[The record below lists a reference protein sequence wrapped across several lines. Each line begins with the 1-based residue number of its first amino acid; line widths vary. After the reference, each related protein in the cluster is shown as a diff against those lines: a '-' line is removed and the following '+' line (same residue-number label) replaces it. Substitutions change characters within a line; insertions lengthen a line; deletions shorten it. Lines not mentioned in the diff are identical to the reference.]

1 MKFIWFVLVALA
13 LFALALLFSVTRQD
27 TPSPLA
33 RAGPADQAAPVAEG
47 LPEPR
52 PLTPN
57 ASDGSERLLQ
67 QMEKILTRLERLES
81 SVREVRTEV
90 SIRSEERSRI
100 AVSSSPSPAHSR
112 LDDEDQNTLRTLIR
126 EGLLNEAWKQRQE
139 KLVGI
144 GRHLAL
150 ELQLETRFV
159 GPMIE
164 VLCVDSLP
172 LFNLE
177 RDLAEHN
184 YDAGMARRSQAEFK
198 AARRRLRADLGETL
212 RNDDLAA
219 RIFLQV
225 VSDGEVAATEMG
237 RDRLLAVE
245 KDWLR

>member
-1 MKFIWFVLVALA
+1 MRSAALSIPSNIAEGRGRYTPPDQLHFFV
-13 LFALALLFSVTRQD
+13 Q
-27 TPSPLA
+27 A
-33 RAGPADQAAPVAEG
+33 RA
-47 LPEPR
+47 
-52 PLTPN
+52 
-57 ASDGSERLLQ
+57 S
-67 QMEKILTRLERLES
+67 
-81 SVREVRTEV
+81 
-90 SIRSEERSRI
+90 
-100 AVSSSPSPAHSR
+100 
-112 LDDEDQNTLRTLIR
+112 
-126 EGLLNEAWKQRQE
+126 
-139 KLVGI
+139 
-144 GRHLAL
+144 AL